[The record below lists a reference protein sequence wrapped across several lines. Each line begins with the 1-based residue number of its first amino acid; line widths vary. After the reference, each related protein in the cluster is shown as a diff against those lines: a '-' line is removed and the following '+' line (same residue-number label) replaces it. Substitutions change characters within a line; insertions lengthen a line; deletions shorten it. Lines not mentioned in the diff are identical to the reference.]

1 MLGRRAD
8 MPNAVAPLGREIK
21 SVLMATDFSE
31 ASQKPLRHALAI
43 ARHYGAKVYLAHVV
57 SHIGYT
63 IAGPEALQLATEKTR
78 RDAQELEHQL
88 LESGALAGLNYEFI
102 VREGSVWEQLELVIR
117 EKQVDLVVVGTHG
130 RGGLGKLLL
139 GSIAE
144 KIFRH
149 ADCFV
154 VTVGPGSYE
163 DSLVEKTQ
171 AVRPFLFATNFGP
184 ASLHALRY
192 ATSFANHFG
201 ARLVALHVLPAAPL
215 PEGFH
220 WSSTGNLLQM
230 RDQARLASQ
239 KRFEDL
245 TLQNGPM
252 AIKPELMVKF
262 GIPGEQILQASH
274 DLKADLIVLGLTH
287 HRHIETESH
296 MPWAVAYKV
305 VCGARCPV
313 LTIRN

>member
-1 MLGRRAD
+1 
-8 MPNAVAPLGREIK
+8 MPSAAAPLGREIK
-21 SVLMATDFSE
+21 SVLIATDFSE

-43 ARHYGAKVYLAHVV
+43 ARHYGAKFYLAHVL

-78 RDAQELEHQL
+78 RDEQELEHEL

-102 VREGSVWEQLELVIR
+102 VREGSVWEELELVIR
-117 EKQVDLVVVGTHG
+117 QKQVDLVVVGTHG
-130 RGGLGKLLL
+130 RGSLGKLLL

-154 VTVGPGSYE
+154 VTVGPGSSE

-184 ASLHALRY
+184 ASLHALPY

-239 KRFEDL
+239 KRFEEL

-287 HRHIETESH
+287 HTHIETESH

-313 LTIRN
+313 LTIRD

>member
-1 MLGRRAD
+1 
-8 MPNAVAPLGREIK
+8 MPNAVAPLGGEIK
-21 SVLMATDFSE
+21 SVLMATDFSG

-43 ARHYGAKVYLAHVV
+43 ARHYGAKFYLAHVV

-78 RDAQELEHQL
+78 RDAQELEHEL
-88 LESGALAGLNYEFI
+88 LESGVLAGLNYEFI

-154 VTVGPGSYE
+154 VTVGPGSDE

-245 TLQNGPM
+245 TLQNGAM

-287 HRHIETESH
+287 HTHIETESH

>member
-1 MLGRRAD
+1 

-21 SVLMATDFSE
+21 SVLIATDFSE

-43 ARHYGAKVYLAHVV
+43 ARHYGAKFYLAHVV

-63 IAGPEALQLATEKTR
+63 IAGPESLQLTTEKTR
-78 RDAQELEHQL
+78 KDAQELEHEL
-88 LESGALAGLNYEFI
+88 LESRALAGLNYEFI

-117 EKQVDLVVVGTHG
+117 DKQVDLVVVGTHG

-163 DSLVEKTQ
+163 DSLVEKTK

-184 ASLHALRY
+184 ASLHALPY
-192 ATSFANHFG
+192 AISFANHFG
-201 ARLVALHVLPAAPL
+201 ARLVALHILPAAPI
-215 PEGFH
+215 PESFH

-230 RDQARLASQ
+230 RDQARMASL
-239 KRFEDL
+239 KRLEEL

-252 AIKPELMVKF
+252 AAKPEFMVKF

-274 DLKADLIVLGLTH
+274 DLKADLIVLGLKH
-287 HRHIETESH
+287 HTHIETESH
-296 MPWAVAYKV
+296 MPWAIAYKV